1 MSVRL
6 SGEAG
11 RFAGRNTASV
21 VDVQATT
28 NGPDISRYGEAMQSS
43 RRISRETGRF
53 VRVTPGSQSL
63 ERGIRI
69 LRAFLEG
76 TPSLSNSELVAR
88 VQLPK
93 ATVSRLCRSLV
104 ETGLLEF
111 HAKEEAY
118 RLAPSCLSLGRAFQF
133 SRSELGMVNG
143 LLEAFAR
150 ENQINVGLSA
160 HDHIH
165 MVYVTTFR
173 KGRGAQ
179 TRNVASGLRLPIETC
194 SSGIAYLAHV
204 GADERMAVYDLLA
217 DRHGPDWPKIR
228 VLLNAAIREAQKRG
242 YSQANSVFGNA
253 GVGTTVRG
261 PQGSTYGLNASY
273 LASVGLP
280 SHLTVETLG
289 DKLLALAEEVEAVWG
304 TS

>member
-1 MSVRL
+1 
-6 SGEAG
+6 
-11 RFAGRNTASV
+11 
-21 VDVQATT
+21 
-28 NGPDISRYGEAMQSS
+28 MQTS

-76 TPSLSNSELVAR
+76 TASLSNSELVER

-104 ETGLLEF
+104 DTGMLEF
-111 HAKEEAY
+111 DAKEEAY

-143 LLEAFAR
+143 VLEGFAR

-165 MVYVTTFR
+165 MVYVTTYR

-179 TRNVASGLRLPIETC
+179 TRTVAAGLRLPIETC
-194 SSGIAYLAHV
+194 SPGIAYLAHLRESDR
-204 GADERMAVYDLLA
+204 AAVYDLLA
-217 DRHGPDWPKIR
+217 EAHGEEWPGIR
-228 VLLNAAIREAQKRG
+228 ASLNAAIRETRKQG
-242 YSQANSVFGNA
+242 YSQANSAFGNA
-253 GVGTTVRG
+253 GVGTTVLG

-273 LASVGLP
+273 LASAGLP
-280 SHLTVETLG
+280 PHLTVETLG
-289 DKLLALAEEVEAVWG
+289 EKLLVLAGQVEAVWG
-304 TS
+304 TSR